1 MAKNPEEMCRLVTGK
16 GAWHIGNLHVSDGP
30 HGVRAQEDGAKN
42 NDSYEATC
50 FPTASSAACS
60 WDRELIGEMAEGIAE
75 EAKAL
80 GVSVMLGPGVN
91 IKRSPLCGR
100 NFEYYSE
107 DPFLAGEL
115 AVSYVLAMQ
124 KNGVGTSLKHFAGNS
139 QETHRMTSN
148 SMIDDRA
155 LHEIYLA
162 AFEKVVKEAK
172 PATVMAAYNYVNGI
186 PACENSHL
194 LTDILRKKWGYGGLV
209 MSDWGACVDL
219 PACLSA
225 GMDVE
230 MPDSCGNHFKDVTEA
245 LKNRRLS
252 EKTLECAV
260 NRIEALE
267 KTYGKNGP
275 VDKRN
280 TDKENTDIES
290 TETESADKENTDI
303 ESTETES
310 TDKRNTGKGNTDKGK
325 KVPECIRTK
334 NHNLAQKVEEESAV
348 LLKNEGFLPLS
359 GKKEIVI
366 IGGLAENPRIQ
377 GGGSSHIH
385 TERVKSFV
393 EEFRNNGI
401 KVHFA
406 EGYQSS
412 SLKRVSKLEKEAK
425 ELVGEAKEKGMP
437 VLFFGGLTDIAEGE
451 GYDRESFELP
461 ANQTILLEQL
471 LKINDNIGF
480 ISIGGAPYNMDLP
493 SGCKALLQLY
503 LGGEAAAD
511 ACVRLVLGE
520 ANPSGKLAES
530 IPYRETDVPSYGN
543 FGKQGEQKRH
553 SDEVEY
559 RESIF
564 VGYRY
569 YDTLRIPV
577 RYCFGHGL
585 SYTRFTYSDLQICKT
600 EGFNYKVAYCVEN
613 TGTCAGQEISQVYV
627 KNPDTGVFRAA
638 RELRGFAKTRLNPG
652 EKKKV
657 EITLDSRAFSVYQD
671 SEFQV
676 IGGTY
681 EIQVGASLQDIR
693 LTGEAEVEGT
703 AVKSILS
710 VDTPVPLSE
719 KDFNLVY
726 TYSRT
731 HFSDMH
737 PGEFTTKNSLMQMR
751 PYSRL
756 ARKWICIGKL
766 AVRLMYFP
774 KPLKD
779 PEVRMML
786 EGILEGNLDSVCN
799 QSGGLIKHKTIIK
812 IVNSANRGKKHE

>member
-1 MAKNPEEMCRLVTGK
+1 
-16 GAWHIGNLHVSDGP
+16 
-30 HGVRAQEDGAKN
+30 
-42 NDSYEATC
+42 
-50 FPTASSAACS
+50 
-60 WDRELIGEMAEGIAE
+60 
-75 EAKAL
+75 
-80 GVSVMLGPGVN
+80 MLGPGVN

-107 DPFLAGEL
+107 DPFLTGEL

-280 TDKENTDIES
+280 T
-290 TETESADKENTDI
+290 DKENTDI

-569 YDTLRIPV
+569 YDTFRIPV

-627 KNPDTGVFRAA
+627 KNPDTGAFRAA

-726 TYSRT
+726 TYPRT

>member
-42 NDSYEATC
+42 DDSYEATC

-275 VDKRN
+275 VDKR
-280 TDKENTDIES
+280 
-290 TETESADKENTDI
+290 NTDI

-569 YDTLRIPV
+569 YDTFRIPV

-627 KNPDTGVFRAA
+627 KNPDTGAFRAA

-710 VDTPVPLSE
+710 ADTPVPLSE

-726 TYSRT
+726 TYPRT

-799 QSGGLIKHKTIIK
+799 QSGGLINHKTIIK

>member
-42 NDSYEATC
+42 DDSYEATC

-280 TDKENTDIES
+280 TDRKY
-290 TETESADKENTDI
+290 
-303 ESTETES
+303 
-310 TDKRNTGKGNTDKGK
+310 GNREYGQKKYRQRKHRQGK
-325 KVPECIRTK
+325 KGPRMY
-334 NHNLAQKVEEESAV
+334 
-348 LLKNEGFLPLS
+348 KNE
-359 GKKEIVI
+359 
-366 IGGLAENPRIQ
+366 
-377 GGGSSHIH
+377 
-385 TERVKSFV
+385 
-393 EEFRNNGI
+393 
-401 KVHFA
+401 
-406 EGYQSS
+406 
-412 SLKRVSKLEKEAK
+412 
-425 ELVGEAKEKGMP
+425 
-437 VLFFGGLTDIAEGE
+437 
-451 GYDRESFELP
+451 
-461 ANQTILLEQL
+461 
-471 LKINDNIGF
+471 
-480 ISIGGAPYNMDLP
+480 
-493 SGCKALLQLY
+493 
-503 LGGEAAAD
+503 
-511 ACVRLVLGE
+511 
-520 ANPSGKLAES
+520 
-530 IPYRETDVPSYGN
+530 
-543 FGKQGEQKRH
+543 
-553 SDEVEY
+553 
-559 RESIF
+559 
-564 VGYRY
+564 
-569 YDTLRIPV
+569 
-577 RYCFGHGL
+577 
-585 SYTRFTYSDLQICKT
+585 
-600 EGFNYKVAYCVEN
+600 
-613 TGTCAGQEISQVYV
+613 
-627 KNPDTGVFRAA
+627 
-638 RELRGFAKTRLNPG
+638 
-652 EKKKV
+652 
-657 EITLDSRAFSVYQD
+657 
-671 SEFQV
+671 
-676 IGGTY
+676 
-681 EIQVGASLQDIR
+681 
-693 LTGEAEVEGT
+693 
-703 AVKSILS
+703 
-710 VDTPVPLSE
+710 
-719 KDFNLVY
+719 
-726 TYSRT
+726 
-731 HFSDMH
+731 
-737 PGEFTTKNSLMQMR
+737 
-751 PYSRL
+751 
-756 ARKWICIGKL
+756 
-766 AVRLMYFP
+766 
-774 KPLKD
+774 KP
-779 PEVRMML
+779 
-786 EGILEGNLDSVCN
+786 
-799 QSGGLIKHKTIIK
+799 QSGAKSRRRECRT
-812 IVNSANRGKKHE
+812 S